1 MVLDALLLALVLWG
15 LRVARRT
22 SSDRVQYTLM
32 PTEDQPPQAS
42 DDPWPPARSL
52 DRYVHH
58 GLDEI
63 DLFLARSTGNREH

>member
-1 MVLDALLLALVLWG
+1 MVLDALLLAVVLWG

-22 SSDRVQYTLM
+22 ASSRGAYLLL
-32 PTEDQPPQAS
+32 PTEDQPPDAS

-63 DLFLARSTGNREH
+63 DLFLARGARDREF